1 MFQRLKTIWRLSKI
15 KNIQDADYLYASNSE
30 EGKRII
36 SVNEIPSEDNAVFF
50 GEGTH
55 DEFEDQQRED
65 SGMKGWYDKIK
76 NL

>member
-1 MFQRLKTIWRLSKI
+1 MFQRLKTIWRLSKV

-36 SVNEIPSEDNAVFF
+36 SVNEIPSDDQTVFF

-65 SGMKGWYDKIK
+65 SGMKGWYDRIK